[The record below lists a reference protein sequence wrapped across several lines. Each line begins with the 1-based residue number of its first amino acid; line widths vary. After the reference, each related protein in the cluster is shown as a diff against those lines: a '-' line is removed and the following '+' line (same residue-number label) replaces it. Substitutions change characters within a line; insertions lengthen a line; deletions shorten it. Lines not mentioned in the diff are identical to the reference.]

1 MSKYPPQSLAT
12 EGKAKI
18 AATKP
23 LTYDRSEDRV
33 SLRVN
38 SLMGGSTQDDIDRLF
53 DQ

>member
-1 MSKYPPQSLAT
+1 MSKYPPQSLAV

-23 LTYDRSEDRV
+23 LTYDRSEDGV

-38 SLMGGSTQDDIDRLF
+38 SRMGGSTQGDIERLF
-53 DQ
+53 GQ

>member
-1 MSKYPPQSLAT
+1 MSKYPPQSLAA

-23 LTYDRSEDRV
+23 LTHDRSEDGV

-38 SLMGGSTQDDIDRLF
+38 SRMGGSTQDDIDRLF
-53 DQ
+53 GQ